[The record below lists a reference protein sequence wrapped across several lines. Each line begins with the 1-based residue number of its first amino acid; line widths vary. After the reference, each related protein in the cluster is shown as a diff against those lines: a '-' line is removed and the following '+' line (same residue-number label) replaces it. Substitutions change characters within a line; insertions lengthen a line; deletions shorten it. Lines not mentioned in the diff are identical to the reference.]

1 MSEDRERLETM
12 LEALDASPGALRRPA
27 CRGWA
32 GDYQITGRLG
42 HILADGDG
50 FLLHIHTGHRQAN
63 AAPLE
68 QCQGA
73 ARLLPVDARR
83 R

>member
-50 FLLHIHTGHRQAN
+50 FLQRHG
-63 AAPLE
+63 
-68 QCQGA
+68 
-73 ARLLPVDARR
+73 
-83 R
+83 